1 MNLAGHGTDHG
12 TDHLDGRHDFDFILG
27 GWKVRNRK
35 RREMTGLRGEDWI
48 EFDTMA
54 LAQPILGGL
63 SRVDRIW
70 SDEGSDDGQWERFTL
85 SQFDPADRV
94 WRIWSA
100 STRAPGRLGPPL
112 AGRFAGGVGTFTGD
126 DTIAGR
132 PARVCLEWV
141 NLAPG
146 RARWSR
152 AFSLDVG
159 RSWQVNWIME
169 FTRISRRKASD
180 HRR

>member
-1 MNLAGHGTDHG
+1 MNLAFHGTDP
-12 TDHLDGRHDFDFILG
+12 LDGRHDFDFILG

-35 RREMTGLRGEDWI
+35 RRDMTRLQGEDWI

-63 SRVDRIW
+63 SHVDRIW
-70 SDEGSDDGQWERFTL
+70 SDEGSADGQWERFTL
-85 SQFDPADRV
+85 RQFDPADRV
-94 WRIWSA
+94 WRIWWA
-100 STRAPGRLGPPL
+100 STRVPGRLGPPL
-112 AGRFAGGVGTFTGD
+112 TGRFAGGVGTFTGD
-126 DTIAGR
+126 HTIAGR
-132 PARVCLEWV
+132 PASVCFEWV

-152 AFSLDVG
+152 AFWMDAG
-159 RSWQVNWIME
+159 RGWQVNWIME